1 MKIEILPTPA
11 ALAHAVTNRLA
22 KALSKRR
29 GAVLLLPVG
38 KTAVPVYRELG
49 RIHAAGRTSFRRA
62 TTFNLDELRIPPD
75 DPNSFRS
82 FMERRLFSKV
92 DLPRDRI
99 RFLRGDASDPEREC
113 ARYERVLAREGPADV
128 AFVGVGVNG
137 HVAYLEPGR
146 SLAPRTSLVRL
157 SASTRRGLA
166 ADGAR
171 GAGKARTGDL
181 VIGISASSV
190 TPFVRGALGEARRR
204 GAATVLITASRTR
217 ETSGLAEIVVH
228 LDVGPEIVAGS
239 TRLKAGTATKLALN
253 QITTS
258 ALASAGKVFG
268 PWMVDLR
275 SGSAKLRDRA
285 LRIVAAACGVSPE
298 NARRL
303 LARARGELRTAI
315 LMGRTGERYAG
326 ARRRLDRAA
335 GDLRR
340 ALVKHEAAS
349 RSRKTSRRG

>member
-1 MKIEILPTPA
+1 VRIPRNAWKKLSTERVHPKSARLDRVGIEKIVAFMQAEDRRVLEGLARARPA
-11 ALAHAVTNRLA
+11 IVRVAELFRATWLSGRNCFLFGAGTSGRLA
-22 KALSKRR
+22 VLEAAELPPTFGTDPRR
-29 GAVLLLPVG
+29 VVAV
-38 KTAVPVYRELG
+38 
-49 RIHAAGRTSFRRA
+49 IAG
-62 TTFNLDELRIPPD
+62 
-75 DPNSFRS
+75 
-82 FMERRLFSKV
+82 
-92 DLPRDRI
+92 
-99 RFLRGDASDPEREC
+99 
-113 ARYERVLAREGPADV
+113 
-128 AFVGVGVNG
+128 
-137 HVAYLEPGR
+137 GR
-146 SLAPRTSLVRL
+146 SAVFRAKEGAEDRL
-157 SASTRRGLA
+157 
-166 ADGAR
+166 ADGVH
-171 GAGKARTGDL
+171 GAGKVRAGDL
-181 VIGISASSV
+181 VIGVSASSV
-190 TPFVRGALGEARRR
+190 TPFVRGALEGARRR
-204 GAATVLITASRTR
+204 GAATVLITASRSR
-217 ETSGLAEIVVH
+217 ETSRLAEIVVR

-275 SGSAKLRDRA
+275 AGSAKLRDRA

-326 ARRRLDRAA
+326 ARRRLDRAG

-340 ALVKHEAAS
+340 ALVKREAAP